1 MSEEMSHTTSV
12 STTWTLD
19 SAPVRDESSSFW
31 TIDDLL
37 SSPTEIED
45 EIEERDEFLDIETM
59 DRSGS
64 RSF

>member
-19 SAPVRDESSSFW
+19 SAPVQDESSSFW

-45 EIEERDEFLDIETM
+45 ERDEFLDIETM

>member
-19 SAPVRDESSSFW
+19 SAPVEDESSSFW

-45 EIEERDEFLDIETM
+45 ERDEFLDIETM

>member
-1 MSEEMSHTTSV
+1 MSEEMARTTSV

-19 SAPVRDESSSFW
+19 SAPVQDESSSFW

-45 EIEERDEFLDIETM
+45 ETDEFLDIETM

>member
-19 SAPVRDESSSFW
+19 SAPVQDESSSFW

-37 SSPTEIED
+37 SWPPEIED
-45 EIEERDEFLDIETM
+45 FMTDEFLDIGTM
-59 DRSGS
+59 DSS
-64 RSF
+64 RSRSL